1 MDFTKLEGFKVIYY
15 LVLLIV
21 FVALMVFLLRSAK
34 ESLRRT
40 GGKWQSV
47 IDEIVIGFIVLISFT
62 VIDHLLPDETSQVDM
77 GPRPESI
84 AVRRRQ
90 DLEGHHEE
98 RL

>member
-47 IDEIVIGFIVLISFT
+47 IDEIFIGFIVLEDMEVSNAESFNAC
-62 VIDHLLPDETSQVDM
+62 
-77 GPRPESI
+77 SI
-84 AVRRRQ
+84 FFKRFT
-90 DLEGHHEE
+90 
-98 RL
+98 

>member
-21 FVALMVFLLRSAK
+21 FVALMVFLLKSAK

-47 IDEIVIGFIVLISFT
+47 IDEAFIGFIVLVAFTIIAQIEPSSIISFLKPLKW
-62 VIDHLLPDETSQVDM
+62 IW
-77 GPRPESI
+77 
-84 AVRRRQ
+84 
-90 DLEGHHEE
+90 DLVLKALRFVGIKI
-98 RL
+98 

>member
-47 IDEIVIGFIVLISFT
+47 ID
-62 VIDHLLPDETSQVDM
+62 HLLPDETSQVDM

>member
-47 IDEIVIGFIVLISFT
+47 IDEIFIGFIVLIAFT
-62 VIDHLLPDETSQVDM
+62 ITAPISSTAAIAIDNRIPKD
-77 GPRPESI
+77 PNR
-84 AVRRRQ
+84 
-90 DLEGHHEE
+90 
-98 RL
+98 